1 MTIDFN
7 QYLQKIDAKFAPKS
21 VQAVLD
27 LHSEGGTVPFI
38 ARYRK
43 EKTGNLDEVEI
54 RQILESAETFAEIN
68 KRREFVLKE
77 IESQGNLTEEIK
89 KRLEMSF
96 DLGELEEIYRP
107 FKKKKKTK
115 ATLAREAGLEPLANW
130 IWSLGHGE
138 LQDETTLE
146 VKAKGFINPALG
158 FVTYELAL
166 KGAQDII
173 VERIS
178 NNPELRESVRS
189 NFFGFGRVVS
199 KSTKEFKTH
208 SKYEMYKEFSE
219 GVKSLQEGKHSH
231 RYLAMRR
238 GWTEGELAVTIE
250 GDEVLL
256 LKKFEAVALT
266 HHDSL
271 ASQFLKSCA
280 QTALSVHVYPSIT
293 NEVHRVLKDKADK
306 DAITVFAENVRRVL
320 LSSPFG
326 PRCVLGVDPGLRT
339 GCKIALIDKQGNF
352 ISHTVLHVQGNDAD
366 DKAKA
371 LFSEVLKQIKIDAVA
386 VGNGTGGREA
396 EIFLRKILK
405 EIDAVIPVIMVSE
418 SGASVYSASDVAREE
433 FPELDLTVR
442 GAISIARRLQ
452 DPLAELVKV
461 DPKSIGVGQY
471 QHDVTQTHL
480 QKSLEGVVES
490 CVNNVGVDLNTASAP
505 LLSHVSGIGP
515 ALAKSIVEFRKA
527 NGLFEDRSQLM
538 KVGRFTSKVYEQCG
552 GFLRINAG
560 KVLLD
565 QTGIHPERYT
575 AVRDMSQ
582 ELGVQIS
589 QLIGEGA
596 KKLQEIRPKW
606 AALVGEFTFD
616 DIIKELEK
624 PGRDPR
630 DLFKVFAFRDDIF
643 EMKDLKAGM
652 ICPGIVSNVTNFGA
666 FVDIGVHQD
675 GLVHLS
681 QLSHQFIDDPR
692 KVVNPGDQVT
702 VKVLTVDLDKKQIS
716 LTMLLD
722 ERPKQMPR
730 QNAGDS
736 GEADNR
742 PRRPRE
748 PRGRNEQRP
757 RAPGVAADGRPQR
770 TQSGDQ
776 NRDQNRGPRPTRRDN
791 RPPKE
796 DFIKAA
802 VNPNEKKYRQDF
814 EEKMARPEGQRPSRD
829 EQRPRGPRNDN
840 ADQRPRR
847 DRNAEEAPVA
857 KNLTPQAQAEL
868 YGKQREANKHKTASQ
883 IVRERLAAKPPKKK
897 EMKRPDRGPA
907 EVAAPAAP
915 TAPADGTAA
924 PAQAR
929 EQQRPRP
936 PQQQQQQQR
945 PGQRQQ
951 QSPFNNP
958 FAALIN
964 KK

>member
-27 LHSEGGTVPFI
+27 LHAEGGTVPFI

-54 RQILESAETFAEIN
+54 RQILEASETFSEIN
-68 KRREFVLKE
+68 KRREFILKE
-77 IESQGNLTEEIK
+77 IETQGNLTDEIK
-89 KRLEMSF
+89 KRLETSY
-96 DLGELEEIYRP
+96 DLGDLEEIYRP

-115 ATLAREAGLEPLANW
+115 ATLAREAGLEPLATW

-146 VKAKGFINPALG
+146 VKAKDFINPALG

-173 VERIS
+173 VEKIS
-178 NNPELRESVRS
+178 NDPDLRESVRS
-189 NFFGFGRVVS
+189 NFFSHGGVVS
-199 KSTKEFKTH
+199 KSTKEFKAH
-208 SKYEMYKEFSE
+208 SKYEMYKDFAE
-219 GVKSLQEGKHSH
+219 GVKSLQDGKHSH

-238 GWTEGELAVTIE
+238 GWTEGELAVTIV
-250 GDEVLL
+250 GDEELL
-256 LKKFEAVALT
+256 LKKFENFALNQPQSQSAQFLKACAQVALT
-266 HHDSL
+266 
-271 ASQFLKSCA
+271 
-280 QTALSVHVYPSIT
+280 VHVYPSIT

-339 GCKIALIDKQGNF
+339 GCKLALIDKQGNF
-352 ISHTVLHVQGNDAD
+352 ISHTVLHVQGSDAD
-366 DKAKA
+366 AKAKS

-405 EIDAVIPVIMVSE
+405 EIDAAIPVIMVSE

-515 ALAKSIVEFRKA
+515 ALAKNIVDYRKA

-552 GFLRINAG
+552 GFLRISGG

-596 KKLQEIRPKW
+596 KKLLEVRTKW

-630 DLFKVFAFRDDIF
+630 DPFKVFAFRDDIF

-702 VKVLTVDLDKKQIS
+702 VKVLTIDLDKKQIS
-716 LTMLLD
+716 LTMLME
-722 ERPKQMPR
+722 ERPKQMARPD
-730 QNAGDS
+730 AGA
-736 GEADNR
+736 GEAR
-742 PRRPRE
+742 PRRQQKDQSRGPRPE
-748 PRGRNEQRP
+748 GEMQARGPRP
-757 RAPGVAADGRPQR
+757 P
-770 TQSGDQ
+770 
-776 NRDQNRGPRPTRRDN
+776 RDQNRGPRPPRRDA
-791 RPPKE
+791 RPPKD
-796 DFIKAA
+796 DFVQPAK
-802 VNPNEKKYRQDF
+802 NPNEKKYRQDF
-814 EEKMARPEGQRPSRD
+814 EEKMARPEGARPPRD
-829 EQRPRGPRNDN
+829 DQRPRGDRPDRGPRK
-840 ADQRPRR
+840 DQR
-847 DRNAEEAPVA
+847 AEEAQVV
-857 KNLTPQAQAEL
+857 KNLTPQAQAEMFE
-868 YGKQREANKHKTASQ
+868 KQREANKHKTASQ

-897 EMKRPDRGPA
+897 EQKRDR
-907 EVAAPAAP
+907 
-915 TAPADGTAA
+915 
-924 PAQAR
+924 PAQAPEAAPPAETAATPK
-929 EQQRPRP
+929 EQQPRQDQRPRP
-936 PQQQQQQQR
+936 QQQQQQR

-964 KK
+964 KDNKN